1 MQTFLISYDLAKPTR
16 NKHALATAIMGLGS
30 SWARPLECTWY
41 VRADVAESQIAARL
55 AAFLDDDDG
64 LLVQAVEEEATL
76 ANTSLRWFRQRRPG
90 FDIEAG
96 SNILAFPAVAAMA
109 PAQQELPLPM
119 AQAG

>member
-1 MQTFLISYDLAKPTR
+1 MQTFLVSYDLAKPTR

-41 VRADVAESQIAARL
+41 LRAEASESEVARRL
-55 AAFLDDDDG
+55 AMLLDEEDG
-64 LLVQAVEEEATL
+64 LIVQAVQDEATL

-96 SNILAFPAVAAMA
+96 SNILAFPTISA
-109 PAQQELPLPM
+109 PPAAQQELPL
-119 AQAG
+119 AEAS